1 MSQSFIKSA
10 ALLCVGIWYM
20 ALIPAL
26 QVQQITKKSFSD
38 GQKLGLCCPKT
49 FIFVPHY
56 TGCKMDVSYYD
67 DLKQNLRH
75 EKTCVACRLM
85 IFGNYIQARLKLYED
100 LLKMIIP
107 QAVTGVY
114 HPLCFCCSVCTK
126 PLGEENYSLDSDNKV
141 NLEQL
146 CTL

>member
-1 MSQSFIKSA
+1 
-10 ALLCVGIWYM
+10 
-20 ALIPAL
+20 
-26 QVQQITKKSFSD
+26 
-38 GQKLGLCCPKT
+38 
-49 FIFVPHY
+49 
-56 TGCKMDVSYYD
+56 MDVSYYD

-85 IFGNYIQARLKLYED
+85 IFGNYIQARLKVYVD

-126 PLGEENYSLDSDNKV
+126 PLGEENYSLDSENKV
-141 NLEQL
+141 NSEQPKIRQSGIVDGVRFTACL
-146 CTL
+146 TTALW